1 MNYFFKGAAMLA
13 RLFTLLTFLVF
24 TTSALALGKPFDQAG
39 FDEARQG
46 DKPTLVM
53 VHASWCP
60 TCRSQAKAIEG
71 LMAKP
76 EFAKFQILRVDYD
89 KQKGFVDMLH
99 APRQSVLIVYK
110 GKTEVA
116 RSLGETDPEMI
127 AGMLRKAL

>member
-1 MNYFFKGAAMLA
+1 MFARFLA
-13 RLFTLLTFLVF
+13 LFTFLVF
-24 TTSALALGKPFDQAG
+24 TTSAAAVPMVKPFDQAG
-39 FDEARQG
+39 FDAARQDG
-46 DKPTLVM
+46 KPTLVM

-110 GKTEVA
+110 GKSEVA

-127 AGMLRKAL
+127 AAMLRKAL

>member
-1 MNYFFKGAAMLA
+1 MLA
-13 RLFTLLTFLVF
+13 RFLTLVSFLVF
-24 TTSALALGKPFDQAG
+24 TTAAAAAPMVKPFDQAG
-39 FDEARQG
+39 FDAARQG

-60 TCRSQAKAIEG
+60 TCRAQAKAIDA

-76 EFAKFQILRVDYD
+76 EFATYQILRVDYD

-116 RSLGETDPEMI
+116 RSLGETDEEMI
-127 AGMLRKAL
+127 SAMLRKAL